1 MDAAALDHAEERR
14 RRERERRFSAAPPA
28 HAADT
33 MRIMVVPVSPSP
45 KRARLASPAPRELHE
60 AWEQDEEGR
69 AKHRRVPPAW
79 VLEPALAPVSS
90 RPRNRVPEA
99 AEAAAAAPDSQ
110 DAPVQMVR
118 TESDLS
124 HADTPL
130 AGEANPQ
137 EPEWQTHREMR
148 GELTLK
154 STADHRRAKRA
165 GGAGAAN
172 KDPIDLTGESPQPLT
187 ARRQG
192 TLSRANARVQGW
204 PGGGEGVSG
213 RRPSRRSGQAVVVI
227 KDDGED
233 DDSSQAA
240 FAVQSDDEGSRST
253 SSRGGRSRDLA
264 GASGFRGA
272 RAEGKGEPS
281 APRRQCAVMLIDE
294 GRGDKGKAPAD
305 ERPAYAPARA
315 AQGDRMQITS
325 TVSRSFTCPICY
337 DDVDKGG

>member
-14 RRERERRFSAAPPA
+14 RSERERRFSAAPPA

-33 MRIMVVPVSPSP
+33 MRSMVVPVSPNP
-45 KRARLASPAPRELHE
+45 KRARLASPAPRELDE
-60 AWEQDEEGR
+60 AWEQDEEAR

-79 VLEPALAPVSS
+79 ALEPAFAPVSS
-90 RPRNRVPEA
+90 RPRNRVPGA
-99 AEAAAAAPDSQ
+99 AVAAAAAPDSQ
-110 DAPVQMVR
+110 DAPLQMVR
-118 TESDLS
+118 TVSDLS
-124 HADTPL
+124 HADTPM

-137 EPEWQTHREMR
+137 EPEWQAQVR

-172 KDPIDLTGESPQPLT
+172 RDPIDLTGESPQPLT

-192 TLSRANARVQGW
+192 TLSRANARVKGW
-204 PGGGEGVSG
+204 SGGGEGASG
-213 RRPSRRSGQAVVVI
+213 CRPSRRSGQAVVVI
-227 KDDGED
+227 NDDEED
-233 DDSSQAA
+233 DESPQAA
-240 FAVQSDDEGSRST
+240 FAVESDDEGGRST
-253 SSRGGRSRDLA
+253 SSRRGRIRDLE

-294 GRGDKGKAPAD
+294 GRGDKGKAPAN